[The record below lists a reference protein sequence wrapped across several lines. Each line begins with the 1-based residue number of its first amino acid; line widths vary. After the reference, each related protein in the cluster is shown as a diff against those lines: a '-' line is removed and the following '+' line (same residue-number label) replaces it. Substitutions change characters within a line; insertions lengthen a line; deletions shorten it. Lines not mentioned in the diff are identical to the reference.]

1 LSRLPYYSIGLAR
14 GVIPDGWRNSLGYA
28 DPALNRAAARAFPQA
43 DVVLVLGKRL
53 DSRLALGGPRLFS
66 PEARFIQVDIHSPEL
81 GAVRALELGICADA
95 RATLRA
101 FNEAL
106 GGKGWPT
113 RAAWIRRLK
122 NYRTEWQ
129 QEVAR
134 QATDR
139 KTPLHPAA
147 VFAEVR
153 KALPEVLYSWD
164 GGNFVHW
171 GRVMLPPTRPGGW
184 LRLGPLATIGSG
196 LPNAISLQLANPNE
210 RVLMTTGDGSL
221 GFYLAELDTLVR
233 HNLPVVILVGNDA
246 GWGLE
251 REFQGVVQKANVA
264 CELRQTRYDLV
275 MKSLGGEGENIV
287 RRSQLAPAVKRAFAS
302 GRPYLL
308 NVNIRGVPS
317 PFSEWALAGRAN
329 K

>member
-1 LSRLPYYSIGLAR
+1 
-14 GVIPDGWRNSLGYA
+14 
-28 DPALNRAAARAFPQA
+28 
-43 DVVLVLGKRL
+43 
-53 DSRLALGGPRLFS
+53 
-66 PEARFIQVDIHSPEL
+66 
-81 GAVRALELGICADA
+81 
-95 RATLRA
+95 
-101 FNEAL
+101 
-106 GGKGWPT
+106 
-113 RAAWIRRLK
+113 
-122 NYRTEWQ
+122 
-129 QEVAR
+129 
-134 QATDR
+134 
-139 KTPLHPAA
+139 
-147 VFAEVR
+147 
-153 KALPEVLYSWD
+153 
-164 GGNFVHW
+164 
-171 GRVMLPPTRPGGW
+171 
-184 LRLGPLATIGSG
+184 
-196 LPNAISLQLANPNE
+196 
-210 RVLMTTGDGSL
+210 MTTGDGSL